1 MKIKKFDVKYMQD
14 GGQAPVPAEAQGAPQ
29 GAPAQ
34 GGAEEQLAQVAQQIL
49 ESLMQALGD
58 PNAVAAVLQMA
69 MEMLQGAAQEVGAQ
83 PQEVGFQRKGG
94 KICKKAC
101 GGKAK
106 TMRK

>member
-1 MKIKKFDVKYMQD
+1 MVIKKFQD
-14 GGQAPVPAEAQGAPQ
+14 GGSAPVPAGAQGAPQ

-58 PNAVAAVLQMA
+58 SNAIAAVLQMA

>member
-1 MKIKKFDVKYMQD
+1 MVIKKFQD
-14 GGQAPVPAEAQGAPQ
+14 GGQAPVPAGAQGAPQ

>member
-1 MKIKKFDVKYMQD
+1 MNIDNESFIKKFQE
-14 GGQAPVPAEAQGAPQ
+14 GGPVPTDAPVAQQQ
-29 GAPAQ
+29 GPTQ
-34 GGAEEQLAQVAQQIL
+34 GGVEEQLAQVAQQIL

-106 TMRK
+106 KMRK

>member
-14 GGQAPVPAEAQGAPQ
+14 GGSAPVPADAQGAP
-29 GAPAQ
+29 APAQ

-69 MEMLQGAAQEVGAQ
+69 MEMLQGAAQEVGAH
-83 PQEVGFQRKGG
+83 PQEVSFQRKGG

-106 TMRK
+106 KMRKCK

>member
-14 GGQAPVPAEAQGAPQ
+14 GGSAPVPADAQGAP
-29 GAPAQ
+29 APAP

-106 TMRK
+106 RMRK